1 MKRKSV
7 ANTTPSKKKKGLSQE
22 ETKIIETGIGDYE
35 KCARAY
41 FNNVIK
47 NAGCIKFE
55 GHGTIQPI
63 KKNKMYSS
71 DTKSV
76 TTFED
81 LQKAGKIKKLK
92 LRDNYVSNMFECVF
106 SNDGK
111 LNRDI
116 IQEGAIVRIWSVGA
130 RELNNETHSTVTI
143 DYKDRRVSFGSS
155 YSQTSIVLLNN
166 KKVGY
171 KHIINSP
178 EEELVKKVLYN
189 ANSKKVENIRLV
201 AMGYL
206 TEKHIQ
212 NLNELLVKNATDFSL
227 YTEPSNDAIF
237 VQSSSDKLF
246 YPITSTNTY
255 STNLFY
261 NRLKLYGVLDKNEL
275 KIKELDEPGKKSKK
289 NMQSIN
295 CAEFMILLFSGIV
308 CINSSH
314 KFVSLS
320 QIVTASGPPSLIPN
334 VAYKCVADNNYT
346 LSEPSMFDYK
356 IGKSLLCNYIGL
368 PKFISMIVFTAL
380 YFGASATL
388 VLPLSYTP
396 YGWTDF
402 ISNAVVTTALSTALA
417 ALTSIKLYTN
427 IGGTSQLKFGFD
439 NKKIKIKEKLVSLFG
454 VEDTNMFIDMA
465 NRNMF
470 IDIANRKGTSDTD
483 TEDTSTTME
492 EDTSTA
498 GTMEEDTSTAGTMEE
513 DTSTAGTMEDTMAG
527 LENKF
532 SSFGFKKQSRRRS
545 RRRSR
550 RQSRRHS
557 SKKQSRRRSR
567 RHSSKKQ
574 SRRHSSKK
582 QSRRQSRRQSSKKQS
597 RRHSSK
603 RQSRRQSSK
612 KQSKKQSRRQSRR
625 QSRI

>member
-7 ANTTPSKKKKGLSQE
+7 ANSKPSKKKQKGLSHE

-41 FNNVIK
+41 FNNVLK
-47 NAGCIKFE
+47 NVGCIKFE
-55 GHGTIQPI
+55 GQGTRQPI
-63 KKNKMYSS
+63 EKNKMYSS

-76 TTFED
+76 KTLED
-81 LQKAGKIKKLK
+81 LQKVGKIKKLK

-106 SNDGK
+106 SSDGK

-227 YTEPSNDAIF
+227 YTEPSNDTIF

-261 NRLKLYGVLDKNEL
+261 NRLKLYGVLNKNEL
-275 KIKELDEPGKKSKK
+275 KIKELVGTARKSKK
-289 NMQSIN
+289 NR
-295 CAEFMILLFSGIV
+295 
-308 CINSSH
+308 
-314 KFVSLS
+314 
-320 QIVTASGPPSLIPN
+320 
-334 VAYKCVADNNYT
+334 
-346 LSEPSMFDYK
+346 
-356 IGKSLLCNYIGL
+356 KSR
-368 PKFISMIVFTAL
+368 K
-380 YFGASATL
+380 
-388 VLPLSYTP
+388 
-396 YGWTDF
+396 
-402 ISNAVVTTALSTALA
+402 
-417 ALTSIKLYTN
+417 
-427 IGGTSQLKFGFD
+427 
-439 NKKIKIKEKLVSLFG
+439 
-454 VEDTNMFIDMA
+454 
-465 NRNMF
+465 
-470 IDIANRKGTSDTD
+470 NRK
-483 TEDTSTTME
+483 
-492 EDTSTA
+492 
-498 GTMEEDTSTAGTMEE
+498 
-513 DTSTAGTMEDTMAG
+513 
-527 LENKF
+527 
-532 SSFGFKKQSRRRS
+532 
-545 RRRSR
+545 
-550 RQSRRHS
+550 
-557 SKKQSRRRSR
+557 
-567 RHSSKKQ
+567 
-574 SRRHSSKK
+574 
-582 QSRRQSRRQSSKKQS
+582 
-597 RRHSSK
+597 
-603 RQSRRQSSK
+603 
-612 KQSKKQSRRQSRR
+612 
-625 QSRI
+625 